1 MLSCICGGFL
11 EFLII
16 IPIALVYFLTHWY
29 NKIKYSKFIAYKE
42 KHKSC
47 LCECHKGE
55 V

>member
-1 MLSCICGGFL
+1 MLSCICGGIM